1 MGSTL
6 EFRTGFAHGIRQKA
20 LAGGTSRSAAAK
32 RVAIICKNTT
42 TQKKK
47 RSREKGEEERAAR
60 NGDGPTKGEGI
71 YVDSTGKGT
80 RLTILAGSNSSE
92 GIGFEGMATIS
103 LFR

>member
-1 MGSTL
+1 MMGSTL
-6 EFRTGFAHGIRQKA
+6 EFRTGFAHGRRKKA
-20 LAGGTSRSAAAK
+20 LAGGISRSPAAK
-32 RVAIICKNTT
+32 RVAIICKIRRP
-42 TQKKK
+42 KKK

>member
-1 MGSTL
+1 MMGSTL
-6 EFRTGFAHGIRQKA
+6 EFRTGFEHGRRKKA
-20 LAGGTSRSAAAK
+20 LAGGISRSPAAK
-32 RVAIICKNTT
+32 RVAIICKKIRRP
-42 TQKKK
+42 KKNIE
-47 RSREKGEEERAAR
+47 RERRGREGAR
-60 NGDGPTKGEGI
+60 NGDGLTKGEGI